1 MIFLVRKPQFKVCI
15 ILYIMM
21 IMMIIM
27 YSWLTVCQKIFQ
39 AVDTLKPKIYHTK
52 IWSVLHST
60 QRYWS
65 KISTFIYRIVL
76 KISTPYLFIIG
87 YLSITLMITSYW
99 NGFQFSE
106 ECCRTSWKH
115 FLWNLREP
123 CDKDEKT
130 KTLDYQKCLIS
141 ILIYCYK
148 CT

>member
-27 YSWLTVCQKIFQ
+27 YSWFTVCQKIFQ

-65 KISTFIYRIVL
+65 KISTFIYRIEL
-76 KISTPYLFIIG
+76 KISTLEFDTLLIHYWILEHHSHDNFI
-87 YLSITLMITSYW
+87 LKW
-99 NGFQFSE
+99 
-106 ECCRTSWKH
+106 
-115 FLWNLREP
+115 
-123 CDKDEKT
+123 
-130 KTLDYQKCLIS
+130 IS
-141 ILIYCYK
+141 IFRRMLQNQLETLLVK
-148 CT
+148 PKRALW